1 MALPGASR
9 FSRPPMRLRVKPWRF
24 LVAWSSSDVAGEL
37 LALWFVLPRHEGRHC
52 RLLTRSRLASRDGP
66 GGMRL
71 PASLPSLGMAS
82 RSPNI
87 EKSLVNSHELRR
99 RLAGAGSWVRFGV
112 APQHFRC
119 ACTVLPRLDRAG
131 PGAARRQVYAHKAA
145 VLRAGKAV
153 SGRDVDA
160 AGDAPFPEALERHDA
175 VVADLA
181 GVLAGLD
188 PGGAAWTWM
197 EGAGES
203 TVGAWARRMAHEALV
218 HRVDAELTA
227 GMAISP
233 VDVALPI
240 DGVNEVLTW
249 MAGDPD
255 VVAEEQSSAG
265 TSGTVLFDYGEA
277 AWLVELGDG
286 KHLVTPA
293 HAGPEQTCGSTPIRW
308 RWTCCCGVGHHQRR
322 GPPRLTLTDCDR
334 ASSNPLS
341 RAGVGRGV

>member
-1 MALPGASR
+1 
-9 FSRPPMRLRVKPWRF
+9 
-24 LVAWSSSDVAGEL
+24 
-37 LALWFVLPRHEGRHC
+37 
-52 RLLTRSRLASRDGP
+52 
-66 GGMRL
+66 
-71 PASLPSLGMAS
+71 MAS
-82 RSPNI
+82 RSPNT
-87 EKSLVNSHELRR
+87 ERSSWLSHADYIDALQE
-99 RLAGAGSWVRFGV
+99 
-112 APQHFRC
+112 Q
-119 ACTVLPRLDRAG
+119 
-131 PGAARRQVYAHKAA
+131 AARFASALRDSPFDARVPSCPDWTALDLVRHVVQVYAHKTA

-188 PGGAAWTWM
+188 PDAAAWTWM

-255 VVAEEQSSAG
+255 VVAEEESSAG
-265 TSGTVLFDYGEA
+265 SSGTVLLDYGDA

-286 KHLVTPA
+286 RHLVSPA
-293 HAGPEQTCGSTPIRW
+293 HTGARADVRVSSDPMALDLLLWGRPSPATWPAMAQ
-308 RWTCCCGVGHHQRR
+308 VD
-322 GPPRLTLTDCDR
+322 RLR
-334 ASSNPLS
+334 ARIVKSSE
-341 RAGVGRGV
+341 

>member
-1 MALPGASR
+1 MRDSTFDARVPSCPDWTALD
-9 FSRPPMRLRVKPWRF
+9 
-24 LVAWSSSDVAGEL
+24 LV
-37 LALWFVLPRHEGRHC
+37 RH
-52 RLLTRSRLASRDGP
+52 
-66 GGMRL
+66 
-71 PASLPSLGMAS
+71 
-82 RSPNI
+82 
-87 EKSLVNSHELRR
+87 V
-99 RLAGAGSWVRFGV
+99 V
-112 APQHFRC
+112 
-119 ACTVLPRLDRAG
+119 
-131 PGAARRQVYAHKAA
+131 QVYAHKAA

-153 SGRDVDA
+153 SGRAVDA

-188 PGGAAWTWM
+188 PGAAAWTWM

-233 VDVALPI
+233 VDAALPI

-255 VVAEEQSSAG
+255 VVAEDESSAG
-265 TSGTVLFDYGEA
+265 SGTVLFDYGDA

-293 HAGPEQTCGSTPIRW
+293 HAG
-308 RWTCCCGVGHHQRR
+308 
-322 GPPRLTLTDCDR
+322 
-334 ASSNPLS
+334 S
-341 RAGVGRGV
+341 RADVRANSDPMALDMLLWGRPSPAAWPATAHVDRLRARIVKSFE